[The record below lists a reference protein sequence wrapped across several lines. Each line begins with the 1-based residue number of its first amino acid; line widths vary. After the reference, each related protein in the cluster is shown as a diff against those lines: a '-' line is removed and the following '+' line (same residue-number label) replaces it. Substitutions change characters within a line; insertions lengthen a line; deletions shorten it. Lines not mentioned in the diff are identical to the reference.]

1 MAKTEAVLDV
11 TAPEQ
16 LVKVG
21 TNHPNST
28 KKNID
33 RSMTGE
39 KREQQEEPLVASGKK
54 KEDQEERESLSERE
68 CVGDKR
74 CGDTILTVRVR
85 RLHNMWASTY
95 HLMKPALPN
104 RQLTLCT

>member
-11 TAPEQ
+11 TTPEQ

-28 KKNID
+28 KIKQNID

-39 KREQQEEPLVASGKK
+39 KREEEPLVASGKK

-74 CGDTILTVRVR
+74 CGDTILTVCVR

-95 HLMKPALPN
+95 QLMKPALPN
-104 RQLTLCT
+104 RQLT